1 MRALLRRAFPLLVP
15 HSVGNCVLRPQ
26 SEQGLGTRL
35 GFSESK
41 HIGGCLVGRRRGPGE
56 GPAASGMPWGLTGGL
71 FCSTTDRLCDL
82 GKL

>member
-15 HSVGNCVLRPQ
+15 HSVGNCVLGPQ

-41 HIGGCLVGRRRGPGE
+41 HIGGCLMGQEAGTWGGARRIRDALGPNRRSVLLHY
-56 GPAASGMPWGLTGGL
+56 GPTV
-71 FCSTTDRLCDL
+71 
-82 GKL
+82 